1 MPPSDTEDTPSPPS
15 TVLGVRFH
23 PRIVFGLPIAKP
35 ELAPIIRTI
44 FLLALAPILL
54 VAVFAAVTLTLG
66 TPVFFWYYVVF
77 VTTILAPAA
86 LYYGVQYNKSGALE
100 LYAVCNVAL
109 AVLQAVGI
117 WQIVRFLDQSELFLQ
132 QCAVKNGLIV
142 PAVANPDFDCQSYH
156 SYEYWKSSNTVAN
169 ADRTLVIYSVL
180 MGLAII
186 IHSALMALSIF
197 LYKKLAGSRTLVL
210 APTFSEGQMRPVDA
224 AVAEGTEASDS
235 AKVTTGV
242 PVKRSESSLCEV
254 DMEAG
259 EVEGMFCVDSGI
271 LSLFL
276 TPMFGGAPEKSHNT
290 KSSSQLVEVVGI
302 DMVERSY
309 ARRVG
314 GFIFLTYL
322 PPFINLTF
330 MVVAVVLSIPL
341 TNLSDFL
348 TLVSPF
354 LPLLAYYGFVLVSP
368 KMMLTYGALVW
379 IMIGLRALALAQ
391 MFHYVSLVQRLVA
404 SCTIDG
410 AGKVIDAVS
419 HPVYDCGKISSSVW
433 EVAAD
438 HHAHNSGNIYAI
450 YLTCFFMEV
459 AVYLVLGVLAVR
471 FSMLT
476 RRGKVVKKSA
486 EVDASG
492 IPYDR
497 QLVRMDTCATQ
508 CSEADLVQVGIPV
521 AEIRRGGSIVAVVRF
536 TICEISL
543 LAMRSVPTLRGHAFI
558 QLRKFSRTSNVTA
571 KIQKRREE
579 FVKEKFPYF
588 RGAVTEE
595 MPKRGRKSGGHFLD
609 PSMDPLN
616 LDGDDSVHDSY
627 MKRRMDE
634 IDGDFVDNLVREG
647 KTGGDMFQTFEAHL
661 SAIADF
667 KATKVAAASQRESHI
682 KKITQVEYNPLHG
695 ESGKARLMEA
705 TVPPSYALEDGR
717 GRRLLPAEQHA
728 SLQPRGKAVNG
739 RFISGKRSRDKK
751 SDPRFSTP
759 DTRSA
764 SAPRIDEQ
772 WMMQQQQEDKEDEN
786 ELSDEGEGEDVSLID
801 EDEDEL
807 RPSREE
813 EFSDEDSDDDDG
825 DRFERPYEEKGVVVG
840 EHGLITSSIAM
851 THNFKSLRANDGE
864 AFPVNV
870 DTESPYGGRMRASGL
885 GQVWRELSKLGTWP
899 PLTEEVDGL
908 FRPEVRFGEYLETAV
923 PLTHTTT
930 LGEYRRARTDAVVA
944 DESYKQLYWITGED
958 RQMVADHFLTTGLRN
973 MTPGDVQF
981 SCIID
986 TRALVLDLCHVYV
999 HPDAVAILT
1008 EGHARP
1014 QLYDYLC
1021 QYVLYSRQSGL
1032 DVRIQPV
1039 TLQAVLSVHGP
1050 GASIALAEMFQALPA
1065 ARLETLNRVADPE
1078 SDEALKLSPGAIIH
1092 QPFQSALEF
1101 HTDSASGVI
1110 IRGGSIGSGLDAF
1123 TLLLDVDADGASILR
1138 SLCTDHDVLPAGIL
1152 AVDMLRNEAGLPRP
1166 GVDVT
1171 PLTSPIRASL
1181 AWTIDQYKL
1190 RLHTMFGWK
1199 QIFAQ
1204 LGGGPRFGSGTGATF
1219 AVVGTIKLLSLRQQL
1234 SWFGEVRG
1242 HPRLDWELTR
1252 QITSC
1257 TWSPELKARICQAY
1271 IKPEFSK
1278 PGRNLLASVPYNL
1291 PDGMKYSKKKRLLSQ
1306 GVFRGQYRRLTA
1318 ARVYGL
1324 PFVEHTYPGAEGMKV
1339 VEFSKPD
1346 RDELV
1351 RKPHRVNGAVESK
1364 LVRQRD
1370 RRRNLKQMGR
1380 QRQQQHEDVSAD
1392 IKYVM
1397 QHARKDGADASPS
1410 RQRKNTGLAHEVAR
1424 ADAASSLWSLL
1435 TEAEML
1441 RMALLKLSLPAVGS
1455 GIVGAPLLSDTS
1467 LAFTEDLP
1475 ELVLPST
1482 PSVTTVDE
1490 YLDVCRENKSRSY
1503 PMRAI
1508 QGDEL
1513 PLDLTDVD
1521 VKQDTKDMKR
1531 DIITVNGVLYEGAH
1545 VGYDGIVSAVQFALP
1560 QRIINAESIARVIIS
1575 IANRTNSGGLCFEK
1589 VAEVYQQPDVVI
1601 IGPCSSVA
1609 EPLDVVI
1616 TSDESSGVWAAI
1628 RAHTQY
1634 AVYSDGDHHELLR
1647 VDADFLCRLA
1657 IDVDYNGEADFGRH
1671 MPVLQHAGTKQTLVP
1686 PGSPQGRN
1694 CLPVGSVGKQSK
1706 IDLPASNT
1714 TVAVESGSST
1724 EFGVEHRVR
1733 NDGLTVESYHL
1744 HVDLTSAI
1752 NSESELIGQYQNREF
1767 EGECRM
1773 VTRHAT
1779 SISRIRLNAAEL
1791 SIAKSEVVLVS
1802 RGERVAILH
1811 TTIPRPELEEIEIQL
1826 SRPIPG
1832 GSRCEL
1838 RFQYSGRINSNSR
1851 GIYESEYLQRDPTCD
1866 TSVFT
1871 LRRGMIVTQC
1881 CPVDARRILPCV
1893 DEPDMKATFTVS
1905 VSAPR
1910 GVTVLGNMPVQ
1921 RTEGFTYSRVSSLS
1935 DDSEDSIVAHA
1946 EDIEA
1951 GTSISG
1957 ETPCGKESFEGRR
1970 RKHDSVT
1977 DCGSHTD
1984 QMSTAAEY
1992 AVSESSESADGM
2004 PSMKRRKVLEE
2015 LCAGV
2020 RTTFKWGTDYT
2031 LAQAVPVGLRELEDM
2046 PTSKMSSYLL
2056 AFAVGDFVQL
2066 SGKDTPGRDP
2076 RVSVWC
2082 RRSQASKGSFAL
2094 EIASKCLVYYES
2106 ELFHTK
2112 YPLPKC
2118 DLLAVTDHHF
2128 GAMENWG
2135 LITFREQDLLI
2146 TEDSGS
2152 AEAIY
2157 RITVTVCHELAHM
2170 WFGNIVTI
2178 KWWNDIW
2185 LNEGFATWTSYA
2197 AASYIFPD
2205 SSFWAAFQT
2214 SMVDRAM
2221 QLDCLESSHPIQV
2234 TCLDG
2239 REAFDNFD
2247 AISYNKSAAVI
2258 HMLTTHIGMARFKD
2272 RIHAYLD
2279 RHKYSSARTSDL
2291 WSCLGDEAVLVM
2303 MKTWTTQKGYPYLLA
2318 DVVDENTVSI
2328 RQVAV
2333 GNSNT
2338 ERQWLVPLRYRIIS
2352 NNSNKHTIHST
2363 TLLPN
2368 SDFKIALSSGDVLHL
2383 NPDTT
2388 GFYSVVYSPPLL
2400 HRITSLDPAML
2411 SPLDLIGLIRDSTMA
2426 MTDGRLPPKEWYQL
2440 LLKFFSTGDIEDTV
2454 GIQLGNTLS
2463 HIFPILPRSREV
2475 PESRFREAYGKF
2487 CRILV
2492 GRYCATSTRSPD
2504 LLRSSPSDSLSPHV
2518 TNGIAGR
2525 GLRVGSL
2532 RIMLDC
2538 QDPATIEECSKLFEQ
2553 GGYSLPDSVPEDI
2566 HGWVYAGAVACP
2578 KEGVARARL
2587 LLEHYE
2593 NRHPAS
2599 IDRQQK
2605 TLAIIGEV
2613 ADVDIQRDILSLLLP
2628 KQVVRP
2634 QDWRCVVESCTH
2646 NRSLGL
2652 GVVWEWLT
2660 TWWKQIQERFR
2671 SSGAMGIGS
2680 KLLVLVCENMSTE
2693 EDLARVLKFLR
2704 ANPDPRMARTTSQLI
2719 DRIKR
2724 NIALRASLEG
2734 SVAELETLV
2743 DEYTTK
2749 LDGNRQCLQSGKGVE
2764 AVSFNTWPISAYRD
2778 KGCVRTRGQ

>member
-1 MPPSDTEDTPSPPS
+1 MVAYRAAFVS
-15 TVLGVRFH
+15 TA
-23 PRIVFGLPIAKP
+23 VFGLPIAKP

-117 WQIVRFLDQSELFLQ
+117 WQIVRFLDRNELFLQ

-186 IHSALMALSIF
+186 IHLALMALSIF
-197 LYKKLAGSRTLVL
+197 LYKKLAGSRTLVI

-224 AVAEGTEASDS
+224 TVAEGTEASDS

-254 DMEAG
+254 DVEAG
-259 EVEGMFCVDSGI
+259 EVALPSASPDGASADSSI
-271 LSLFL
+271 AVAVL
-276 TPMFGGAPEKSHNT
+276 
-290 KSSSQLVEVVGI
+290 GI

-330 MVVAVVLSIPL
+330 MVVAVVLLIPL

-354 LPLLAYYGFVLVSP
+354 LPLLAYYGFVLISP

-410 AGKVIDAVS
+410 AGKVMDAVS
-419 HPVYDCGKISSSVW
+419 HPEYDCGKISSSVW

-438 HHAHNSGNIYAI
+438 HAHNSGNIYAI
-450 YLTCFFMEV
+450 YLTCFFMEL

-471 FSMLT
+471 FSMLMG
-476 RRGKVVKKSA
+476 RGGVVKKSA
-486 EVDASG
+486 EGDATFVVVLWQRAWKQ
-492 IPYDR
+492 IPCDR

-508 CSEADLVQVGIPV
+508 CSVADLVQVGIPV
-521 AEIRRGGSIVAVVRF
+521 AEIRRGSIVTVVRF
-536 TICEISL
+536 AICEISL
-543 LAMRSVPTLRGHAFI
+543 LVMRPAPGLRGHAVI
-558 QLRKFSRTSNVTA
+558 QLRRFSRTSNVTA

-595 MPKRGRKSGGHFLD
+595 MPKRGRKDTSALVYFHSILPDGVVSNAEMKIARSGGHFLD

-616 LDGDDSVHDSY
+616 LDGDDSVHGSY
-627 MKRRMDE
+627 MRRRMDE

-661 SAIADF
+661 SAVADF
-667 KATKVAAASQRESHI
+667 KATKVAAASQRESHVN
-682 KKITQVEYNPLHG
+682 KITQVEYNPLHG
-695 ESGKARLMEA
+695 GSGKAHLMEA
-705 TVPPSYALEDGR
+705 SVVVLGRGNRVAGSTLLLPRCHFSTEWCPEDVVAIVGGGNVKLPSLGVPAARESTVTHGWPPSYALEAGR
-717 GRRLLPAEQHA
+717 GRRLLLPAEQHA

-751 SDPRFSTP
+751 SDPRFSMA

-764 SAPRIDEQ
+764 SSPRIDEQ
-772 WMMQQQQEDKEDEN
+772 WMQQAEEED
-786 ELSDEGEGEDVSLID
+786 ELSDEGEEEEEEELFIH
-801 EDEDEL
+801 EDEL

-813 EFSDEDSDDDDG
+813 EFSDEDSDDDG
-825 DRFERPYEEKGVVVG
+825 DRFERPYEEKG
-840 EHGLITSSIAM
+840 ITSSIAM
-851 THNFKSLRANDGE
+851 THSFKSLRANDGE

-885 GQVWRELSKLGTWP
+885 GQVWRELSKLGERP
-899 PLTEEVDGL
+899 PLTEEDGL
-908 FRPEVRFGEYLETAV
+908 FRPEVRFAEYLETAV

-958 RQMVADHFLTTGLRN
+958 RQMVADHFLTTSLRN
-973 MTPGDVQF
+973 MTSGDVQF

-986 TRALVLDLCHVYV
+986 TRALVLDVCHVYI

-1032 DVRIQPV
+1032 DVRIEPV

-1050 GASIALAEMFQALPA
+1050 RGSIALAEMFEALPA

-1078 SDEALKLSPGAIIH
+1078 SGEALKLSPKAIIH
-1092 QPFQSALEF
+1092 QPFQSAFEF

-1181 AWTIDQYKL
+1181 AWTIDQFKL

-1204 LGGGPRFGSGTGATF
+1204 LGGGPRFVRTGIILQSYAH
-1219 AVVGTIKLLSLRQQL
+1219 AGCRLLSTPHRRPV
-1234 SWFGEVRG
+1234 GE
-1242 HPRLDWELTR
+1242 
-1252 QITSC
+1252 ITSC
-1257 TWSPELKARICQAY
+1257 TWSPERKARICQAY

-1278 PGRNLLASVPYNL
+1278 PGRNLLVSVPYNL

-1351 RKPHRVNGAVESK
+1351 GKPHRVNGVVQPSCVALMEFTELNTLSLAVASK

-1380 QRQQQHEDVSAD
+1380 QRQQQQHEDVSAD

-1397 QHARKDGADASPS
+1397 QHSRKDGADASPS

-1441 RMALLKLSLPAVGS
+1441 RMALLKLSPPAAGS
-1455 GIVGAPLLSDTS
+1455 GVVGAPLLSDTA

-1482 PSVTTVDE
+1482 PSVSTVDE

-1531 DIITVNGVLYEGAH
+1531 DIIAVNGVLYEGAH
-1545 VGYDGIVSAVQFALP
+1545 VGYDGIISAVQFALP

-1634 AVYSDGDHHELLR
+1634 AVYSDGDHQELLR

-1657 IDVDYNGEADFGRH
+1657 IDVDYNGEADFD
-1671 MPVLQHAGTKQTLVP
+1671 P
-1686 PGSPQGRN
+1686 
-1694 CLPVGSVGKQSK
+1694 
-1706 IDLPASNT
+1706 
-1714 TVAVESGSST
+1714 
-1724 EFGVEHRVR
+1724 
-1733 NDGLTVESYHL
+1733 
-1744 HVDLTSAI
+1744 
-1752 NSESELIGQYQNREF
+1752 
-1767 EGECRM
+1767 
-1773 VTRHAT
+1773 
-1779 SISRIRLNAAEL
+1779 
-1791 SIAKSEVVLVS
+1791 AKS
-1802 RGERVAILH
+1802 
-1811 TTIPRPELEEIEIQL
+1811 
-1826 SRPIPG
+1826 
-1832 GSRCEL
+1832 
-1838 RFQYSGRINSNSR
+1838 
-1851 GIYESEYLQRDPTCD
+1851 
-1866 TSVFT
+1866 
-1871 LRRGMIVTQC
+1871 
-1881 CPVDARRILPCV
+1881 
-1893 DEPDMKATFTVS
+1893 
-1905 VSAPR
+1905 
-1910 GVTVLGNMPVQ
+1910 
-1921 RTEGFTYSRVSSLS
+1921 
-1935 DDSEDSIVAHA
+1935 
-1946 EDIEA
+1946 
-1951 GTSISG
+1951 
-1957 ETPCGKESFEGRR
+1957 
-1970 RKHDSVT
+1970 
-1977 DCGSHTD
+1977 
-1984 QMSTAAEY
+1984 
-1992 AVSESSESADGM
+1992 
-2004 PSMKRRKVLEE
+2004 
-2015 LCAGV
+2015 
-2020 RTTFKWGTDYT
+2020 
-2031 LAQAVPVGLRELEDM
+2031 
-2046 PTSKMSSYLL
+2046 
-2056 AFAVGDFVQL
+2056 
-2066 SGKDTPGRDP
+2066 
-2076 RVSVWC
+2076 
-2082 RRSQASKGSFAL
+2082 
-2094 EIASKCLVYYES
+2094 
-2106 ELFHTK
+2106 
-2112 YPLPKC
+2112 
-2118 DLLAVTDHHF
+2118 
-2128 GAMENWG
+2128 
-2135 LITFREQDLLI
+2135 
-2146 TEDSGS
+2146 
-2152 AEAIY
+2152 
-2157 RITVTVCHELAHM
+2157 
-2170 WFGNIVTI
+2170 
-2178 KWWNDIW
+2178 
-2185 LNEGFATWTSYA
+2185 
-2197 AASYIFPD
+2197 
-2205 SSFWAAFQT
+2205 
-2214 SMVDRAM
+2214 
-2221 QLDCLESSHPIQV
+2221 
-2234 TCLDG
+2234 
-2239 REAFDNFD
+2239 
-2247 AISYNKSAAVI
+2247 
-2258 HMLTTHIGMARFKD
+2258 
-2272 RIHAYLD
+2272 
-2279 RHKYSSARTSDL
+2279 
-2291 WSCLGDEAVLVM
+2291 
-2303 MKTWTTQKGYPYLLA
+2303 
-2318 DVVDENTVSI
+2318 
-2328 RQVAV
+2328 
-2333 GNSNT
+2333 
-2338 ERQWLVPLRYRIIS
+2338 
-2352 NNSNKHTIHST
+2352 
-2363 TLLPN
+2363 
-2368 SDFKIALSSGDVLHL
+2368 
-2383 NPDTT
+2383 
-2388 GFYSVVYSPPLL
+2388 
-2400 HRITSLDPAML
+2400 
-2411 SPLDLIGLIRDSTMA
+2411 
-2426 MTDGRLPPKEWYQL
+2426 
-2440 LLKFFSTGDIEDTV
+2440 
-2454 GIQLGNTLS
+2454 
-2463 HIFPILPRSREV
+2463 
-2475 PESRFREAYGKF
+2475 
-2487 CRILV
+2487 
-2492 GRYCATSTRSPD
+2492 
-2504 LLRSSPSDSLSPHV
+2504 
-2518 TNGIAGR
+2518 
-2525 GLRVGSL
+2525 
-2532 RIMLDC
+2532 
-2538 QDPATIEECSKLFEQ
+2538 
-2553 GGYSLPDSVPEDI
+2553 
-2566 HGWVYAGAVACP
+2566 
-2578 KEGVARARL
+2578 
-2587 LLEHYE
+2587 
-2593 NRHPAS
+2593 
-2599 IDRQQK
+2599 
-2605 TLAIIGEV
+2605 LAIICLRHAFTSEGP
-2613 ADVDIQRDILSLLLP
+2613 A
-2628 KQVVRP
+2628 
-2634 QDWRCVVESCTH
+2634 
-2646 NRSLGL
+2646 
-2652 GVVWEWLT
+2652 
-2660 TWWKQIQERFR
+2660 
-2671 SSGAMGIGS
+2671 AA
-2680 KLLVLVCENMSTE
+2680 ENT
-2693 EDLARVLKFLR
+2693 DPHLAH
-2704 ANPDPRMARTTSQLI
+2704 
-2719 DRIKR
+2719 
-2724 NIALRASLEG
+2724 
-2734 SVAELETLV
+2734 
-2743 DEYTTK
+2743 
-2749 LDGNRQCLQSGKGVE
+2749 
-2764 AVSFNTWPISAYRD
+2764 
-2778 KGCVRTRGQ
+2778 